1 MEIPGKR
8 GLVRKRNLAN
18 INEQLRRGSSRSIFA
33 KQCAIRIDK
42 QEKLRYNN
50 AVINNGVIEDV

>member
-8 GLVRKRNLAN
+8 GLVRERNLAN
-18 INEQLRRGSSRSIFA
+18 INEQLRCALSGSIFA
-33 KQCAIRIDK
+33 KRCAIRIDK

-50 AVINNGVIEDV
+50 AVINNSVIEDV

>member
-18 INEQLRRGSSRSIFA
+18 INEQLRWGLSRSIFA

-50 AVINNGVIEDV
+50 AAINNAVIEDV

>member
-8 GLVRKRNLAN
+8 GLVRERNLAD
-18 INEQLRRGSSRSIFA
+18 INEQLGWCLSRSIFA

-50 AVINNGVIEDV
+50 AVINNAVIEDV

>member
-1 MEIPGKR
+1 MKPQT
-8 GLVRKRNLAN
+8 LVEYLRRKIAN
-18 INEQLRRGSSRSIFA
+18 INEQLRRGLSRSIFA
-33 KQCAIRIDK
+33 KQCVIRIDK

>member
-1 MEIPGKR
+1 MKPQT
-8 GLVRKRNLAN
+8 LVEYLPRKIVN
-18 INEQLRRGSSRSIFA
+18 INEQLRCALSGSFFV

-50 AVINNGVIEDV
+50 VVINNAVIEDV